1 MLNIEI
7 NLANF
12 NMSKITMETENSK
25 RELLVASG
33 LEESIVFRNPDY
45 EDAIVG
51 YDIVDD
57 RVIYDYD
64 LMAESLVKEY
74 GITLDEAVDIINYDT
89 IGSLCCMGDKK
100 PIILKKLED

>member
-1 MLNIEI
+1 
-7 NLANF
+7 
-12 NMSKITMETENSK
+12 MSKITMETENSK

-51 YDIVDD
+51 YDIVDS

-89 IGSLCCMGDKK
+89 MGSLCCMGDKK

>member
-12 NMSKITMETENSK
+12 KMSKITMESENSK

-51 YDIVDD
+51 YDIVDN

-89 IGSLCCMGDKK
+89 IGSLCCMGEKK

>member
-12 NMSKITMETENSK
+12 NISKIIMETENSK

-45 EDAIVG
+45 EGAIVG
-51 YDIVDD
+51 YDIVDE

-100 PIILKKLED
+100 PIILKRLED

>member
-1 MLNIEI
+1 
-7 NLANF
+7 
-12 NMSKITMETENSK
+12 MELSK
-25 RELLVASG
+25 REQLVEFG

-51 YDIVDD
+51 YDVVDD

-64 LMAESLVKEY
+64 LMAESLIKEY
-74 GITLDEAVDIINYDT
+74 GITLEEAVDIINYDT
-89 IGSLCCMGDKK
+89 IGSLCCIGEKK

>member
-1 MLNIEI
+1 
-7 NLANF
+7 
-12 NMSKITMETENSK
+12 METENSK
-25 RELLVASG
+25 REVLVGFG

-74 GITLDEAVDIINYDT
+74 GITLEEAVDIINYDT
-89 IGSLCCMGDKK
+89 IGSLCCMGEKK
-100 PIILKKLED
+100 PIILKRLED

>member
-1 MLNIEI
+1 
-7 NLANF
+7 
-12 NMSKITMETENSK
+12 MEQSK
-25 RELLVASG
+25 REVLVGFG

-74 GITLDEAVDIINYDT
+74 GVTLEEAVDIISYDT
-89 IGSLCCMGDKK
+89 IGSLCGMGGKK
-100 PIILKKLED
+100 PIILKRLED

>member
-1 MLNIEI
+1 
-7 NLANF
+7 
-12 NMSKITMETENSK
+12 MEENK
-25 RELLVASG
+25 REVLVGVG
-33 LEESIVFRNPDY
+33 LEESLVFRNPDY

-89 IGSLCCMGDKK
+89 IGSLCCMGEKK
-100 PIILKKLED
+100 PIILKRLED

>member
-1 MLNIEI
+1 
-7 NLANF
+7 
-12 NMSKITMETENSK
+12 MEQSK
-25 RELLVASG
+25 RELLVEFG

-45 EDAIVG
+45 DDAIVG

-64 LMAESLVKEY
+64 LMAESLVKEC
-74 GITLDEAVDIINYDT
+74 GITLEEAVEFIDYNT

-100 PIILKKLED
+100 PIILKRLED